1 MSWIPLKNP
10 ILKAFSSR
18 REHFKDKPK
27 KKIPYMFGKQQLRN
41 EPQTKIKNSLLT
53 ASISFHAYYILFS
66 LCLSSFKRQILPC
79 TIIVIS

>member
-1 MSWIPLKNP
+1 
-10 ILKAFSSR
+10 
-18 REHFKDKPK
+18 
-27 KKIPYMFGKQQLRN
+27 MFGKQQLRN

-79 TIIVIS
+79 TIIVISQLQNVANSYSVPQSTSLLVNDTIFIVKHSYD